1 MVLSL
6 RRSPNI
12 LRVLDKLGKEEDL
25 FSSLTDDL
33 FHFHGFSPLKGI
45 HNPDFSPAL
54 DFVEKEKEYVIK
66 AEENEM
72 IWTLTIYDDILN
84 KIFEKGIIKEN
95 GENKE

>member
-1 MVLSL
+1 M
-6 RRSPNI
+6 
-12 LRVLDKLGKEEDL
+12 
-25 FSSLTDDL
+25 TQ
-33 FHFHGFSPLKGI
+33 
-45 HNPDFSPAL
+45 
-54 DFVEKEKEYVIK
+54 YVIK